1 MQAYRK
7 IEAVQTT
14 PTCSASGHS
23 ITELQ
28 TYGYRP
34 FQDELDPRPLPQTER
49 LVETIADI
57 FDALV
62 ATFQDTRLEP
72 DLTSLLWSTVNSFHM
87 AAKRVEHELDKNEAA
102 QKTSQKEQDGSEVKS
117 VELERLIAEGMSTI
131 ERRNVWECLRDLA
144 VEAFEHHTGTQ
155 WLPKSGSKV
164 NHRHLTS
171 AVLDSRDFIA
181 AQKQRKQQLFI
192 PAGTKIAL
200 SGGLDYND
208 HHSIWNALDTIYK
221 KYPDMVLLHG
231 GSPKGAE
238 HIASLWAKNRNV
250 TQILFTPDWDKDK
263 RAAPFRR
270 NDRMLETV
278 PTGCVVF
285 PGSGVQDNFTDKA
298 RKLGLKMRQIKAGG
312 A

>member
-1 MQAYRK
+1 MQAYTK
-7 IEAVQTT
+7 IEAAQTT
-14 PTCSASGHS
+14 PPFSASGHS

-49 LVETIADI
+49 LVEAVADI

-62 ATFQDTRLEP
+62 ATFQDTRLES

-87 AAKRVEHELDKNEAA
+87 AAKR
-102 QKTSQKEQDGSEVKS
+102 

-181 AQKQRKQQLFI
+181 AQKSAKQQLFI

-208 HHSIWNALDTIYK
+208 HNAVWNALDTIHK
-221 KYPDMVLLHG
+221 KYPDMVLIHG

-238 HIASLWAKNRNV
+238 HIASLWARNRNV
-250 TQILFTPDWDKDK
+250 TQILFTPDWEKDK

-298 RKLGLKMRQIKAGG
+298 RKLGLKVWQIKVGG

>member
-1 MQAYRK
+1 MQSYTK
-7 IEAVQTT
+7 IEAQVA
-14 PTCSASGHS
+14 PTFSAAGFS

-34 FQDELDPRPLPQTER
+34 FEDALDPRPLPQTQR
-49 LVETIADI
+49 LIEAVADI

-72 DLTSLLWSTVNSFHM
+72 DLQSLLWSTVNSFHM
-87 AAKRVEHELDKNEAA
+87 AAKRVEHELDKNQAA
-102 QKTSQKEQDGSEVKS
+102 QKVSQKEQDGSEVKS
-117 VELERLIAEGMSTI
+117 VELERLIAEGLSAI
-131 ERRNVWECLRDLA
+131 ERRNVWEVLRDLA
-144 VEAFEHHTGTQ
+144 VEAFEHHTGNQ

-192 PAGTKIAL
+192 PTGTKIAV
-200 SGGLDYND
+200 SGGLDYNN
-208 HHSIWNALDTIYK
+208 HHTVWNVLDTIHK
-221 KYPDMVLLHG
+221 KYPDMVLIHG
-231 GSPKGAE
+231 GSKKGAE
-238 HIASLWAKNRNV
+238 HIASLWAKNRDV
-250 TQILFTPDWDKDK
+250 TQIIFVPDWDKDK
-263 RAAPFRR
+263 RAAPFKR
-270 NDRMLETV
+270 NDRMLETM
-278 PTGCVVF
+278 PAGCVVF

-298 RKLGLKMRQIKAGG
+298 RQLGLKVWKIKADG